1 MKITKI
7 KNVEN
12 FMKVVNSCGGDVY
25 LDTPEG
31 DHLNLKS
38 KLTQYVAL
46 AHILGGEA
54 NLGELEIRASQNDII
69 KIAEFLVNE

>member
-1 MKITKI
+1 MKIKSI

-12 FMKVVNSCGGDVY
+12 FMKVVNSCAGDVY
-25 LDTPEG
+25 LDSPEG

-46 AHILGGEA
+46 SHILGGDA
-54 NLGELEIRASQNDII
+54 NLGELEIRASQTDIL